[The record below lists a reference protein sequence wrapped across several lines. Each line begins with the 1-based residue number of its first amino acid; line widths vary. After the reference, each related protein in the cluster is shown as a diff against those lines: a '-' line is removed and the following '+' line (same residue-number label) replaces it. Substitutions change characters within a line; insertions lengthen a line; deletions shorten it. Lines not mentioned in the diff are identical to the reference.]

1 MPSIHRLAIMAVLM
15 VFLTPSISRAGG
27 MDLVPPQ
34 RQPATSC
41 FACGRQQS
49 VLAST
54 DDQAAG
60 STPPTTDSRPGAF
73 RRVLKTRSP
82 GIAYLDTTLIGAV
95 YGLVDWAGLH
105 HLDHTVN
112 QDTSGIW
119 SIARPSRFP
128 PALIAG
134 TALAAIWEG
143 GQNRLGRT
151 LWQSLDS
158 AALAGLSTYT
168 LKYTFGRERPAQ
180 TTNPDRW
187 FQGSHAQSFPSG
199 DVSAVTALVTP
210 MIIEYRHTDPAVYLL
225 ALVPAFDMVA
235 RVKAHGHWQTDVV
248 GGCLVGALSGY
259 YAHRFDK
266 PLILSIM
273 PHGFEVGLRKRF

>member
-1 MPSIHRLAIMAVLM
+1 MLSIPRITAIAALPLFLIPVIARAQHAVS
-15 VFLTPSISRAGG
+15 TGQEPDA
-27 MDLVPPQ
+27 
-34 RQPATSC
+34 PAAC
-41 FACGRQQS
+41 FACGSSQQLS
-49 VLAST
+49 PAVNAQ
-54 DDQAAG
+54 D
-60 STPPTTDSRPGAF
+60 PGATQPAAEPSGPLQ
-73 RRVLKTRSP
+73 RALTTRSP
-82 GIAYLDTTLIGAV
+82 VTAYLDTTLIGAA
-95 YGLVDWAGLH
+95 YGLLDWATLH

-119 SIARPSRFP
+119 SIARPSVFP
-128 PALIAG
+128 PGLIAG

-151 LWQSLDS
+151 LWQSLDA

-210 MIIEYRHTDPAVYLL
+210 MIVEFHRTNPAVYLL

-248 GGCLVGALSGY
+248 GGCLVGSLSGY
-259 YAHRFDK
+259 YAHRFAR
-266 PLILSIM
+266 PLILQVM
-273 PHGFEVGLRKRF
+273 PHGFEVGLRERF